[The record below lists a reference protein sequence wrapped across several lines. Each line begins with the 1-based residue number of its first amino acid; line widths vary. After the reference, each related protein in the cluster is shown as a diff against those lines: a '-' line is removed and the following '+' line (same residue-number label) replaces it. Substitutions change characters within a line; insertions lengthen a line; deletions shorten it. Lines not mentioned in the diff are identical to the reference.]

1 MIAES
6 LQNRAAHNPES
17 VTEYIKH
24 HLQNWTWQ
32 FGETPFWSL
41 NLDSLLWSAVAGL
54 IFIAILFIGAK
65 SSRRSP
71 DAVPSG
77 FQKYAE
83 GIVELIDGQVKST
96 MHVHNKLIA
105 PLAVTIFCLILLMNS
120 IDLFPVD
127 FWSTLVA
134 ERGAGLESFKSVAT
148 TDPNITI
155 GMALCVFVLVQFY
168 SVKMKGAGGY
178 AKEFLFHPFDTIWLS
193 WFNFILK
200 VIEEIARPV
209 SLALRLFGN
218 MYAGELIMI
227 LIGLFALSMGWPLSG
242 GSAAGWLIQVV
253 LGTAWGLFHVVIV
266 LLQAFIFMM
275 LTIVYLSMAHEHSH

>member
-1 MIAES
+1 MSAE
-6 LQNRAAHNPES
+6 AAHNPAS
-17 VTEYIKH
+17 VGEYIKH

-32 FGETPFWSL
+32 FGDSPFWAL
-41 NLDSLLWSAVAGL
+41 NLDSLLWSAIAGL
-54 IFIAILFIGAK
+54 IFILILFIGAR

-83 GIVELIDGQVKST
+83 GVVELIDGQVKST

-127 FWSTLVA
+127 FWSTVVA
-134 ERGAGLESFKSVAT
+134 ERGAGLEHFKSVAT

-155 GMALCVFVLVQFY
+155 GMALCVFVLVQYY

-178 AKEFLFHPFDTIWLS
+178 AREFLFHPFDTIWLS

-227 LIGLFALSMGWPLSG
+227 LIGLFALSAGWPWLG
-242 GSAAGWLIQVV
+242 GGAAAGWLIQVV